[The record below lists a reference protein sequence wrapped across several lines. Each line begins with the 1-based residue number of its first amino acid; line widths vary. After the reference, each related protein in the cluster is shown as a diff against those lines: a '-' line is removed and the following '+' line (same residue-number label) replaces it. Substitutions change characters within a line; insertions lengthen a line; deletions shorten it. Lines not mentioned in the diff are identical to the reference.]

1 MSFLNSVV
9 AHITRRSVIKRRLI
23 LNISWECVREHV
35 LCCFRRRG
43 AHLARA
49 HHATP
54 KNTCNLGW
62 LYFLHVV
69 SDMTSFWINERWN
82 YNTLGFRR
90 RCLGCIHVLGPRF
103 IPREGVWPWS
113 HQPRIQYCR
122 YQQQRQH
129 RIQVLGLLVL
139 RVFDVRQ
146 CFNVRDHPVLVEEGG
161 ENNVITIHGVVL
173 VLRGGSTYH
182 EHTLF
187 RSQCLQCVST
197 IKCEK
202 GRSTRFLWSVN
213 VSEC

>member
-23 LNISWECVREHV
+23 FNISWECVREHV

-43 AHLARA
+43 AHLVRA

-62 LYFLHVV
+62 LYFFYMSCLVWHLFELMKDEITIHWVFGDVAWGV
-69 SDMTSFWINERWN
+69 STFW
-82 YNTLGFRR
+82 
-90 RCLGCIHVLGPRF
+90 GPRF
-103 IPREGVWPWS
+103 LHRESVWPWS
-113 HQPRIQYCR
+113 HQPWIRYCC

-146 CFNVRDHPVLVEEGG
+146 CFSIRDHPVLVKEGG
-161 ENNVITIHGVVL
+161 E
-173 VLRGGSTYH
+173 
-182 EHTLF
+182 
-187 RSQCLQCVST
+187 
-197 IKCEK
+197 K
-202 GRSTRFLWSVN
+202 
-213 VSEC
+213 